1 MTKDKFIEPPKCV
14 EINVPCSTSNLG
26 PGYDSIGLALALS
39 NGFLFE
45 RIDSGVEITVQGEGA
60 QILERGVQNRTYR
73 AFRAVFEGIGRE
85 PPGVKIVQKNSVPL
99 ARGLGGSA
107 TAVLA
112 GTTAAYL
119 FAGVGLETSRILD
132 QSSVIETHPDNLTP
146 SLVGGL
152 TVSVVDNGHIAYVKV
167 TPPSELTTVTL
178 VPDRPLETSSARRV
192 VPKQFSREDM
202 IFNIRGA
209 GMVMAALATGN
220 LESLALAMRDRLHQP
235 YRAPLLLGMMAIF
248 QAALAAGSPGVALSG
263 GGSGIFAF
271 AYHHNAE
278 AIGEAMKAEAAKHGM
293 GGYVLHLPIDNRGMH
308 VVSVS

>member
-1 MTKDKFIEPPKCV
+1 MEPPKRV
-14 EINVPCSTSNLG
+14 EISVPGSTSNLG
-26 PGYDSIGLALALS
+26 PGYDSIGLALELS
-39 NGFLFE
+39 NEFLFD
-45 RIDSGVEITVQGEGA
+45 RIDSGVEITIQGEGA
-60 QILERGVQNRTYR
+60 EILERGSENRTYR
-73 AFRAVFEGIGRE
+73 AFRTAFEGLGRE

-152 TVSVVDNGHIAYVKV
+152 TISVVDEGHIAYVKV

-178 VPDRPLETSSARRV
+178 IPDRPLETGETRRV
-192 VPKQFSREDM
+192 VPMQFSREDM

-209 GMVMAALATGN
+209 GMIMAALSTGN

-235 YRAPLLLGMMAIF
+235 YRVPLLPGMTAIF
-248 QAALAAGSPGVALSG
+248 EAALDAGSPGVALSG
-263 GGSGIFAF
+263 AGSGIFAF
-271 AYHHNAE
+271 AYHHDAK
-278 AIGEAMKAEAAKHGM
+278 AIGEAMKVEAAKHGM
-293 GGYVLHLPIDNRGMH
+293 GSYVLHLPIDNRGMR